1 MSLLTKKEIR
11 LALSQLGGWT
21 LQGKEIQKKFE
32 FADFSRAMGFVN
44 SVAIVAERAN
54 HHPDIDIRWNK
65 VTLSLSTHSEGGI
78 TGKDISLAKK
88 IDSLIQ
94 GKQL

>member
-1 MSLLTKKEIR
+1 MALLTKKEIR
-11 LALSQLGGWT
+11 LALSELGGWA
-21 LQGKEIQKKFE
+21 LQGKEIRRKFE
-32 FADFSRAMGFVN
+32 FADFACAIGFVI

-65 VTLSLSTHSEGGI
+65 ITFSLSTHSEGGI

-88 IDSLIQ
+88 IDSLLQ